1 MVVGIA
7 VLATNLVAAG
17 WGVIGWLRK
26 DARASIVFW
35 PLLRL
40 AQATVVVQAVLGFL
54 LVARGA
60 SSPDGLHIV
69 YGVSP
74 LVIALVSE
82 GMRVGIAQRE
92 IEGVEDIEA
101 LERSGAGGAGE
112 AGGTRGDGRDDRGRA
127 ADTDAGA
134 ARLSDGRLGES
145 GVRQAEHHAEEP
157 KARDQHRSVDRLD
170 QRAREDPRERGGA
183 GGHRCHR
190 HRREHRK
197 RQAPPRT
204 GSGARRSAGPQRR
217 RFRRGRAAGRSSR
230 PGRECGPSRGDALR
244 RGAGGGDASGRSRA
258 RARRRGSRRAP
269 I

>member
-7 VLATNLVAAG
+7 VLATNLVAAA
-17 WGVIGWLRK
+17 WGAIGWARK

-101 LERSGAGGAGE
+101 LERSEQVALAK
-112 AGGTRGDGRDDRGRA
+112 
-127 ADTDAGA
+127 
-134 ARLSDGRLGES
+134 RLALGEM
-145 GVRQAEHHAEEP
+145 GVMT
-157 KARDQHRSVDRLD
+157 V
-170 QRAREDPRERGGA
+170 GA
-183 GGHRCHR
+183 LLIL
-190 HRREHRK
+190 
-197 RQAPPRT
+197 T
-204 GSGARRSAGPQRR
+204 L
-217 RFRRGRAAGRSSR
+217 
-230 PGRECGPSRGDALR
+230 ALR
-244 RGAGGGDASGRSRA
+244 AYQTGG
-258 RARRRGSRRAP
+258 
-269 I
+269 

>member
-40 AQATVVVQAVLGFL
+40 AQATVVIQAVIGFL

-74 LVIALVSE
+74 LVVALVSE

-92 IEGVEDIEA
+92 LEGVDDLEA
-101 LERSGAGGAGE
+101 LERSEQVTLAKRIA
-112 AGGTRGDGRDDRGRA
+112 
-127 ADTDAGA
+127 
-134 ARLSDGRLGES
+134 LGEM
-145 GVRQAEHHAEEP
+145 GVMT
-157 KARDQHRSVDRLD
+157 V
-170 QRAREDPRERGGA
+170 GA
-183 GGHRCHR
+183 LLIL
-190 HRREHRK
+190 
-197 RQAPPRT
+197 T
-204 GSGARRSAGPQRR
+204 L
-217 RFRRGRAAGRSSR
+217 
-230 PGRECGPSRGDALR
+230 ALR
-244 RGAGGGDASGRSRA
+244 AYQTGG
-258 RARRRGSRRAP
+258 
-269 I
+269 